1 MQTLYMILAHKGGKK
16 TICVKENIVPVTST
30 LLENGDAGWAL
41 EWWPV
46 PASSHT
52 PSADTLERSKPTDS
66 PGAWERNPAGSQS
79 VRPASI
85 DFSVKKRTAN
95 NQTHLS
101 NKNRMGHQAGIST
114 LNQGK
119 PAGLLTGPEDLGWGM
134 GKADRRPLRKQEC
147 GSCQWRISEN
157 VKGSWPGTWK
167 SCGYGGP
174 RSLRCKREGS
184 GLVQETTTTKQ
195 AGATVGVV
203 RSNKKRH
210 MTPCENHYAFELFFE
225 VGNATK
231 FSGKTVSRDLFCLEV
246 GKKWYPQSNRKDPL
260 PTANWLNHRGKL
272 PLSNPCIPK
281 NDKTKI
287 TGAKS

>member
-1 MQTLYMILAHKGGKK
+1 MLAEHWNDVQSPPPPIPPLLTRWRDPSPRTALVLGKEILLGHEVWGLPRSIFLWKK
-16 TICVKENIVPVTST
+16 
-30 LLENGDAGWAL
+30 
-41 EWWPV
+41 
-46 PASSHT
+46 
-52 PSADTLERSKPTDS
+52 R
-66 PGAWERNPAGSQS
+66 
-79 VRPASI
+79 
-85 DFSVKKRTAN
+85 RTAN

-174 RSLRCKREGS
+174 RSLRRKREGS

-203 RSNKKRH
+203 RSNKKRQ
-210 MTPCENHYAFELFFE
+210 MTPCENHYAFELFFK

-246 GKKWYPQSNRKDPL
+246 GEKRYPQSNRKDPL
-260 PTANWLNHRGKL
+260 PTQQTDSTTEENFLFQISASQRMKKQRSLEQNHSCLFGCNSFGIK
-272 PLSNPCIPK
+272 
-281 NDKTKI
+281 
-287 TGAKS
+287 